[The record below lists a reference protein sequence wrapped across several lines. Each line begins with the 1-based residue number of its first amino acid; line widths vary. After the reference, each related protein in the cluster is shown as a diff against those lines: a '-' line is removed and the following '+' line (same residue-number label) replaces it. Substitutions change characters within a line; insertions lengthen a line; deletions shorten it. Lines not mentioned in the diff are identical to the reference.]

1 MRIVNDYSE
10 LQIASPA
17 LNADMNPRVIN
28 AKPALYQ
35 SGALVEPTAQKANAQ
50 VSVLSWASNYGTPAT
65 AYKGA
70 ATPADVPADTTLPN
84 LGDMPS
90 LVESGPFNGGTT
102 TLAEIMTYLGVP
114 MTEADI
120 DKAIQRND
128 ESAASPE
135 DMLRFA
141 RDNGLEAEEYNNAT
155 WDDLTTQIDQGH
167 PVQAAISYGGKSD
180 IVSSNELRY
189 INVVGHG
196 TDPATGEEYITYR
209 DPADGADHQMSRS
222 DFEKLWGNIGGP
234 YQNYFQAYAP
244 GGTELPPGSNGVFDP
259 DTGLQGQQGAL
270 NGFANIQNGWDRMF
284 GNGTSIADF
293 SHGGLE
299 LVGGVFQLC
308 FCTTGA
314 LVQAGAGWLHDK
326 VAGIPVLENIVQP
339 LTDLVGGAGAIVA
352 DVFNGIG
359 ETADDLGGAAED
371 LFHGDG
377 RKALGKLKDAGE
389 DLVAGAAHGLED
401 AAKSLGNSIE
411 DLFSW

>member
-1 MRIVNDYSE
+1 MRIISDYPG
-10 LQIASPA
+10 LQVASPA
-17 LNADMNPRVIN
+17 VNADASPRATN
-28 AKPALYQ
+28 ARPALYQ
-35 SGALVEPTAQKANAQ
+35 SGLLTQPSVQKPNVQ
-50 VSVLSWASNYGTPAT
+50 LPVLSPASNFTAPASFSV
-65 AYKGA
+65 A
-70 ATPADVPADTTLPN
+70 AASPAVTPADTSLPN
-84 LGDMPS
+84 LENMPA
-90 LVESGPFNGGTT
+90 LVQSGPFNGGTT

-120 DKAIQRND
+120 DKEIQRND

-141 RDNGLEAEEYNNAT
+141 RDNGLEAEEYNGAT

-167 PVQAAISYGGKSD
+167 PVQAAISWGGKSD

-189 INVVGHG
+189 INITGHG
-196 TDPATGEEYITYR
+196 TDPATGEEFITYR

-234 YQNYFQAYAP
+234 YNNYFQAYAP

-284 GNGTSIADF
+284 GNGTSAADF
-293 SHGGLE
+293 LHGGLE
-299 LVGGVFQLC
+299 LVGGAFQMC

-314 LVQAGAGWLHDK
+314 VVQAGATWLHDK
-326 VAGIPVLENIVQP
+326 VAGIPVLQNIVQP
-339 LTDLVGGAGAIVA
+339 LTDFVGGAGAIVA
-352 DVFNGIG
+352 DLANGIG
-359 ETADDLGGAAED
+359 ETANDLGGATED
-371 LFHGDG
+371 LIHGDG
-377 RKALGKLKDAGE
+377 RKALTKLKDAGE
-389 DLVAGAAHGLED
+389 DLVGGAAHGLED
-401 AAKSLGNSIE
+401 AAKSVGNAIE